1 MAESLATMVKLVYT
15 LALRANGSNPL
26 RVQVSLVAF
35 DIRLQLIS
43 TDYYR
48 DNHNESTIKIKN
60 LDAHKILVMKGI
72 IIR

>member
-1 MAESLATMVKLVYT
+1 MSELVDDSD
-15 LALRANGSNPL
+15 LKSDVSNHV

-48 DNHNESTIKIKN
+48 DNHNEFTKN
-60 LDAHKILVMKGI
+60 
-72 IIR
+72 